1 MRTLPTILLFVTAL
15 LGACTP
21 SPVNGVHLPKGAI
34 LRIDSIHVVL
44 PEDNKTDFFHSSLIA
59 YARLNNT
66 STTLRSLALPTRC
79 PAYRAAE
86 QRPAADSLLRLYLTL
101 PHSSS
106 RLSLQ
111 SLSCEQVVL
120 QPGQAVLPWL
130 EADQLGLARYYYGK
144 KDAYRSLKQ
153 LEAAAEIT
161 VVYRRDDKAGLL
173 DSVTI
178 HYRKP

>member
-1 MRTLPTILLFVTAL
+1 MRTLLAFLLPLTAL
-15 LGACTP
+15 VSACTS
-21 SPVNGVHLPKGAI
+21 SPVNGVHLNKGAI

-44 PEDNKTDFFHSSLIA
+44 PEDNKTDFFHSSLMA

-66 STTLRSLALPTRC
+66 STTLLPLALPTRC
-79 PAYRAAE
+79 PANRAAE
-86 QRPAADSLLRLYLTL
+86 QRPAADSLLRLYLQL
-101 PHSSS
+101 PNSSS

-111 SLSCEQVVL
+111 SLWCEAVVL

-130 EADQLGLARYYYGK
+130 QADQLGLARYYYEE

-153 LEAAAEIT
+153 LEATAEIT